1 MASWEQLQG
10 DKASEVTCHLS
21 CHLPRKN
28 LWFCSELK
36 LHSRKNTCLGIKLY
50 SPVQGVNT

>member
-50 SPVQGVNT
+50 SPVQGVNA